1 MPVSTAVD
9 HSNAHSAG
17 YREQLQALA
26 ERLRRAREEERT
38 SVARDLHDQIGQI
51 LTAIKMDLVWI
62 TRHPSQA
69 EIQPEIQNRLRAA
82 IDLVNEGLLPVR
94 TICSGLRPQVLD
106 DLGLVAAIEWQA
118 ADFTARTGIACD
130 LSAPSAL
137 LDLDSEQATASFRIF
152 QECLTNITRHAEA
165 TSVSVRLSSNFRG
178 FTMEVED
185 NGRGFDEA
193 QASRSLGVLGMKERA
208 RACGGD
214 LQIISS
220 PSLAATPGATPG
232 TRIVLRIPT
241 PAAHRS
247 GEVPC
252 TS

>member
-1 MPVSTAVD
+1 MPISTAVD
-9 HSNAHSAG
+9 HSNAHQAG
-17 YREQLQALA
+17 HPELQALA
-26 ERLRRAREEERT
+26 ERLCTAREEERT
-38 SVARDLHDQIGQI
+38 SLARDLHDQIGQI

-62 TRHPSQA
+62 TRHPSKA
-69 EIQPEIQNRLRAA
+69 EIRPEIQNRLRAA
-82 IDLVNEGLLPVR
+82 IDLVNEGLLSVR

-118 ADFTARTGIACD
+118 GEFTARTGVACH
-130 LSAPSAL
+130 LFAPSAL
-137 LDLDSEQATASFRIF
+137 LDLEGEQATASFRIF
-152 QECLTNITRHAEA
+152 QECLTNIARHAEA
-165 TSVSVRLSSNFRG
+165 TSVSVRLSSTSRG

-185 NGRGFDEA
+185 NGKGFDEA

-220 PSLAATPGATPG
+220 PSLAASPG
-232 TRIVLRIPT
+232 TRIVLRIPIH
-241 PAAHRS
+241 AAHGS